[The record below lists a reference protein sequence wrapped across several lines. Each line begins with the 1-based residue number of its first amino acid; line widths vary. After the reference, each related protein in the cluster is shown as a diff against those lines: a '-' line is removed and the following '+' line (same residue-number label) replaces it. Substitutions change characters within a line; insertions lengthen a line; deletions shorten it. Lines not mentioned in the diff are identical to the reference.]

1 MGCHLERQTDSRLD
15 SRELRNAFGSFAT
28 GVTVIAT
35 READGTPRG
44 FTANS
49 FSSVSLDPP
58 LLLVCIAQSALSL
71 HVFQEA
77 PYFSVNILE
86 QSQAEVSRIFA
97 SHGADKFDRVPW
109 ERGVSNVPLLRGSLA
124 RFTCETDRQIDAGD
138 HAILLGKVVGFDYQ
152 NGTPLS
158 YFRGQY
164 GTLNISLGGGKVQE
178 DSTNKPAVAASG

>member
-1 MGCHLERQTDSRLD
+1 MDSQTDNRLD
-15 SRELRNAFGSFAT
+15 DGELRNAFGSFTT
-28 GVTVIAT
+28 GVTVVAT

-58 LLLVCIAQSALSL
+58 LLLVCIAKSALSL
-71 HVFQEA
+71 RVFQEA
-77 PYFSVNILE
+77 SCFSVNILE

-97 SHGADKFDRVPW
+97 SQAVDKFDRVPW
-109 ERGVSNVPLLRGSLA
+109 DKGVFEIPLLRGSLA

-138 HAILLGKVVGFDYQ
+138 HAILLGKVIAFDYQ

-164 GTLNISLGGGKVQE
+164 GTLNISLDGGKIQQFRT
-178 DSTNKPAVAASG
+178 TNPTVAAGS

>member
-1 MGCHLERQTDSRLD
+1 MDSQTDNRLD
-15 SRELRNAFGSFAT
+15 DGELRKAFGSFTT
-28 GVTVIAT
+28 GVTVVAT

-58 LLLVCIAQSALSL
+58 LLLVCIAKSALSL
-71 HVFQEA
+71 RVFQEA
-77 PYFSVNILE
+77 PCFSVNILE

-97 SHGADKFDRVPW
+97 SQAVDKFDRVPW
-109 ERGVSNVPLLRGSLA
+109 DKGVSEIPLLRGSLA
-124 RFTCETDRQIDAGD
+124 RFICETDRQIDAGD

-158 YFRGQY
+158 YFRGKY
-164 GTLNISLGGGKVQE
+164 GTLNMFVDGGKTQQY
-178 DSTNKPAVAASG
+178 SRIKPAVAAGR

>member
-1 MGCHLERQTDSRLD
+1 MDSQTDNRLND
-15 SRELRNAFGSFAT
+15 GELRKAFGSFAT

-58 LLLVCIAQSALSL
+58 LLLVCIAKSALSL
-71 HVFQEA
+71 RVFQEA
-77 PYFSVNILE
+77 LWFSVNILE

-97 SHGADKFDRVPW
+97 SQAVDKFDNVPW
-109 ERGVSNVPLLRGSLA
+109 ERGIFEIPLLRGSLA
-124 RFTCETDRQIDAGD
+124 RFTCETDRKIDAGD
-138 HAILLGKVVGFDYQ
+138 HAILLGKVVAFDYQ

-164 GTLNISLGGGKVQE
+164 GTLNISLDGGKIQQYR
-178 DSTNKPAVAASG
+178 TTKPTIAAGS

>member
-1 MGCHLERQTDSRLD
+1 MDSQTDNRLD
-15 SRELRNAFGSFAT
+15 DGELRKAFGSFAT

-49 FSSVSLDPP
+49 FSSVSIDPP
-58 LLLVCIAQSALSL
+58 LLLVCIAKSALSL

-77 PYFSVNILE
+77 PCFSVNVLE

-97 SHGADKFDRVPW
+97 SQAVDKFDRVPW
-109 ERGVSNVPLLRGSLA
+109 EKGVSEIPLLRGSLA
-124 RFTCETDRQIDAGD
+124 RFTCETDRRIDAGD

-152 NGTPLS
+152 NGIPLS

-164 GTLNISLGGGKVQE
+164 GTLNMSVDDGNNQRF
-178 DSTNKPAVAASG
+178 STTKPVVAAGG

>member
-1 MGCHLERQTDSRLD
+1 MNSRTDYRLD
-15 SRELRNAFGSFAT
+15 DGELRKAFGSFVT

-58 LLLVCIAQSALSL
+58 LLLVCIAKSALSL
-71 HVFQEA
+71 RVFQEA
-77 PYFSVNILE
+77 PCFSVNILE

-97 SHGADKFDRVPW
+97 SQVADKFDLVAW
-109 ERGVSNVPLLRGSLA
+109 EKGASEIPLLRGSLA

-164 GTLNISLGGGKVQE
+164 GTLNMSVDGGKIQQYS
-178 DSTNKPAVAASG
+178 STKPVVAAGK

>member
-1 MGCHLERQTDSRLD
+1 MDSRTDNRLD
-15 SRELRNAFGSFAT
+15 DGQLRKAFGSFAT
-28 GVTVIAT
+28 GVTVVAT

-58 LLLVCIAQSALSL
+58 LLLVCIAKSALSL
-71 HVFQEA
+71 RVFQEA
-77 PYFSVNILE
+77 PCFSVNILE

-97 SHGADKFDRVPW
+97 SQAVDKFDRVPW
-109 ERGVSNVPLLRGSLA
+109 DKGVSEIPLLRGSLA

-158 YFRGQY
+158 YFRGKY
-164 GTLNISLGGGKVQE
+164 GTLNMFVDGSKPLQY
-178 DSTNKPAVAASG
+178 STIKPAVAAGR